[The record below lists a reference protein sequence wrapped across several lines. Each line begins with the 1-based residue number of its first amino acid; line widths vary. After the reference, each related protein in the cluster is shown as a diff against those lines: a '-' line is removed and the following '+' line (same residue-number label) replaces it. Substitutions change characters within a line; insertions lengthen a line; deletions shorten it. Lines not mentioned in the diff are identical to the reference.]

1 VRGEAGGQA
10 SIRARCL
17 PRFRTEDTGKWPMV
31 HLLANKSGKV
41 LGVSEDWLRAV
52 SAGRVIW
59 VAMSQE
65 KKPLGKILLE
75 QRAVSPEQLQRA
87 LADKTTSGRLAS
99 RLTAQ
104 GVIRDVEALKALSEQ
119 FGVPGIDLGQICLR
133 LEELDLMPREI
144 AEQHLILPVLAR
156 DDQLF
161 VAVANPRE
169 TKVLEE
175 LEFVTGKKV
184 YPYVA
189 LEGMLRHVIE
199 VAYTKKARGELYY
212 VAPRCPA
219 EVLGR
224 LGINPDGTV
233 RDSGGQT
240 SAAPENTGEQTGGMA
255 VSLEPHCP
263 ASQRPGSIPDQPVPR
278 ATPALIVDDAVRLS
292 SSEDIEENDFGQLSR
307 DLSVVSE
314 LPGRATDEPAP
325 TGNRK
330 VLVVDD
336 DLDIRKM
343 VVRLLRTRGLEVLEA
358 DRGLLALRLVKEHN
372 PHAILLDA
380 MLPEVHGFEIAK
392 RIKNSKRYG
401 RTPIIM
407 ISAVYRG
414 WRFAEDL
421 KQSCGVDHYLEK
433 PFRIEELLRAV
444 DECLSGG
451 TDDLEREQ
459 EVKSEREAEA
469 ESALNMG
476 VEAYRAGRM
485 EEAIEHLRRGI
496 SIDPLAY
503 RLHFHLGLLYGKGGK
518 VFEAISELEA
528 AMDLNSK
535 HFAASKNLAILYQK
549 AGFRNKAA
557 ETWERSLRLA
567 PDDETRRTIKDHLLN
582 LL

>member
-1 VRGEAGGQA
+1 
-10 SIRARCL
+10 
-17 PRFRTEDTGKWPMV
+17 
-31 HLLANKSGKV
+31 
-41 LGVSEDWLRAV
+41 
-52 SAGRVIW
+52 
-59 VAMSQE
+59 MSHE
-65 KKPLGKILLE
+65 KKPLGRILLE
-75 QRAVSPEQLQRA
+75 QRAVSAEQLERA
-87 LADKTTSGRLAS
+87 LADKSTTGRLAS
-99 RLTAQ
+99 RLIDQ
-104 GVIRDVEALKALSEQ
+104 GVLRDVEALKALSEQ

-133 LEELDLMPREI
+133 LEELDLLPREI
-144 AEQHLILPVLAR
+144 AEQHQILPVLVR

-189 LEGMLRHVIE
+189 LDGVLRRVIQA
-199 VAYTKKARGELYY
+199 AYGRKARGELYY

-224 LGINPDGTV
+224 LGLNPDGTL
-233 RDSGGQT
+233 RDV
-240 SAAPENTGEQTGGMA
+240 AARPSEAGEQMPTRSEQNERLE
-255 VSLEPHCP
+255 SLRPV
-263 ASQRPGSIPDQPVPR
+263 SQRPGSIPDQPVPR
-278 ATPALIVDDAVRLS
+278 ATPALVVGDAMRLS
-292 SSEDIEENDFGQLSR
+292 ASEDIEENDFGQLSR
-307 DLSVVSE
+307 DLSIVSE
-314 LPGRATDEPAP
+314 LPGPGSTAP
-325 TGNRK
+325 RSSGKRT

-343 VVRLLRTRGLEVLEA
+343 VVRLLRTRGLDVLEA

-372 PHAILLDA
+372 PQLILLDA

-392 RIKNSKRYG
+392 RIKHSKRYG
-401 RTPIIM
+401 RIPIIM

-421 KQSCGVDHYLEK
+421 KQNCGVDYYLEK

-444 DECLSGG
+444 DSCLTG
-451 TDDLEREQ
+451 TAEDVVEQ
-459 EVKSEREAEA
+459 ETKSERVSEA
-469 ESALNMG
+469 ESALHQG
-476 VEAYRAGRM
+476 VEAYKAGRLD
-485 EEAIEHLRRGI
+485 EAIGHLKRGI

-503 RLHFHLGLLYGKGGK
+503 RLHFHLGLLYGKGGQ

-557 ETWERSLRLA
+557 ETWERALRLA